1 MAEVNQGGSSEMAE
15 ATTGAPAE
23 PLVKIEGLSH
33 FFGKGALRKQIL
45 YDISE
50 AVWPGEI
57 VILTGPSGSGKTT
70 LLTLIGALR
79 AAQEGSLLVLDRE
92 LRNATEATLTEVRQ
106 GIGYIFQAHNL
117 LDALSATQNV
127 QMSMLDGSED
137 PEKSRE
143 RAREMLEAVGLG
155 DRLDHHPG
163 QLSGGQKQRVAIAR
177 ALAAAPR
184 LILADEPTASLDKK
198 SGRDVV
204 EIMQRLTKQ
213 EGSAVVLVTHDNRI
227 LDIADRIVH
236 LEDGKLASYAEAVAD
251 TTQQL
256 LHSFSRTQT
265 NQHVIDRIEAAGTED
280 FAEALAT
287 LTRESTD
294 LLRILELSSD
304 ETFRALLS
312 KVLHAV
318 TLKIGELLEA
328 ERATLYLVDQEAGEI
343 WAEVAKDE
351 DGRPV
356 EIRMPLGAGIAG
368 HVGATGEAVNI
379 PDAYADD
386 RFNREVDE
394 RTGFVTKSILC
405 LPLRRK
411 DGSVFAVTQL
421 LNKRGGE
428 PFDEADQ
435 EKFDSLTGSLAVI
448 LESWWAMTQIRM
460 RSWSSISSSSPEG

>member
-1 MAEVNQGGSSEMAE
+1 MAERSADASL
-15 ATTGAPAE
+15 E

-45 YDISE
+45 HDISE

-79 AAQEGSLLVLDRE
+79 AAQEGSLVVLDRE
-92 LRNATEATLTEVRQ
+92 LRNASEDTLTEVRQ

-127 QMSMLDGSED
+127 EMSMLDGSKD
-137 PEKSRE
+137 PEKSRL
-143 RAREMLEAVGLG
+143 RAQEMLEAVGLG
-155 DRLDHHPG
+155 DRLDHHPS

-177 ALAAAPR
+177 ALAASPR

-213 EGSAVVLVTHDNRI
+213 EGCAVVLVTHDNRI

-265 NQHVIDRIEAAGTED
+265 NQHVIEQIEAAGTED
-280 FAEALAT
+280 FAEALNT

-294 LLRILELSSD
+294 LMRILELAGD

-312 KVLHAV
+312 KVLQSV
-318 TLKIGELLEA
+318 TFKIGELLEA
-328 ERATLYLVDQEAGEI
+328 ERATLYLVDRDAEEI
-343 WAEVAKDE
+343 WAEVARDE
-351 DGRPV
+351 AGKPV
-356 EIRMPLGAGIAG
+356 EIRMRLGDGIAG
-368 HVGATGEAVNI
+368 HVGQTGEAVNI
-379 PDAYADD
+379 PDAYEDE

-394 RTGFVTKSILC
+394 RTGFRTKSILC

-411 DGSVFAVTQL
+411 DGEVFAVTQL
-421 LNKRGGE
+421 LNKRGGQ
-428 PFDEADQ
+428 PFDDTDLK
-435 EKFDSLTGSLAVI
+435 KFDEFTEALAVI
-448 LESWWAMTQIRM
+448 LETWWAMTRT
-460 RSWSSISSSSPEG
+460 RSRPQSGD